1 VIVSEAKAVRQLG
14 QLLVERGALDATV
27 LEETLA
33 RAGNAG
39 MHPARMLLEE
49 GRVAAAE
56 VLRVAAERLGIEYFD
71 GGNGWQPDA
80 DAVGRLDADT
90 AFGQQALPLHRHGPD
105 GLVVAVADPMN
116 RAKLSL
122 IEKVSRSR
130 VVPALAARATLERA
144 LARAYGPAG
153 TSRPAAPGAGL
164 RLGDAPV
171 DGEDPGYHLNQ
182 VLELALASGSSDLH
196 LTAGA
201 PPLLRLDGAIKPI
214 EGYAPLMPGTVRAL
228 VYGILSGRQRE
239 LLEEERELDCSHP
252 VAGRG
257 RFRVN
262 VYYQRGSL
270 GAALRAIPGHIRSL
284 EELGIPAVV
293 GEFARMTRGL
303 VLVTGS
309 TGQGKSTTL
318 ASLIDLINRTRA
330 VHVMTVEDPIEYLH
344 GHKMAVVNQREVGL
358 DTRSFAEALKHA
370 LRQDPD
376 VILVGE
382 LRDLETIATALTAA
396 ETGHL
401 VFGTLH
407 TQDAPGTV
415 QRIIDVFP
423 SHQQQQVRVQLAGSL
438 QGVVSQELLPSV
450 SGKGRVAAVEVLVAT
465 AAIRNLIRE
474 GKVHQIRT
482 AMQAGGKHGMQT
494 MEQSLAQLVRSGQI
508 PLAAATERAGNAEEL
523 LDLLGRG
530 RR

>member
-1 VIVSEAKAVRQLG
+1 MSEAGAVRQLG
-14 QLLVERGALDATV
+14 QLLVERGALEAPV
-27 LEETLA
+27 LEEALA
-33 RAGNAG
+33 RAEGAG
-39 MHPARMLLEE
+39 AHPARVLLAE
-49 GRVAAAE
+49 GRVRADE

-71 GGNGWQPDA
+71 PGNGWQPDA
-80 DAVGRLDADT
+80 DALGRLDPAT
-90 AFGQQALPLHRHGPD
+90 ASGQQALPLRRQGAD
-105 GLVVAVADPMN
+105 GLVVALADPMN

-122 IEKVSRSR
+122 VEKLSRCR
-130 VVPALAARATLERA
+130 IVPALAPRAGLEAA
-144 LARAYGPAG
+144 LARAYGLPAAPPP
-153 TSRPAAPGAGL
+153 SRPAAEM

-171 DGEDPGYHLNQ
+171 DGEEPGYHLNQ
-182 VLELALASGSSDLH
+182 LLELVLDSGSSDLH
-196 LTAGA
+196 LTAGS
-201 PPLLRLDGAIKPI
+201 PPLMRLNGEILPI
-214 EGYAPLMPGTVRAL
+214 AGYERLMPGTLRTL
-228 VYGILSGRQRE
+228 IYGILTGRQRE
-239 LLEEERELDCSHP
+239 ELEERRELDCSHP

-262 VYYQRGSL
+262 VYYQRGSV
-270 GAALRAIPGHIRSL
+270 GAVLRAIPEHIMSL
-284 EELGIPAVV
+284 EELGMPPMV
-293 GEFARMTRGL
+293 GEFARMSRGL
-303 VLVTGS
+303 VLVTGA

-330 VHVMTVEDPIEYLH
+330 VHVMTVEDPIEYMH
-344 GHKMAVVNQREVGL
+344 RHKTAVVNQREVGT
-358 DTRSFAEALKHA
+358 DTLSFASALKHA

-423 SHQQQQVRVQLAGSL
+423 SHQQQQVRVQLAGSI
-438 QGVVSQELLPSV
+438 QGVVCQQLLPSLA
-450 SGKGRVAAVEVLVAT
+450 GKGRVAAVEVLVAT
-465 AAIRNLIRE
+465 PAVRNLIRE

-482 AMQAGGKHGMQT
+482 AMQAGGKYGMHT
-494 MEQSLAQLVRSGQI
+494 MEQSLAHLVRAGQI
-508 PLAAATERAGNAEEL
+508 SVAAATERTANAEEL

-530 RR
+530 R